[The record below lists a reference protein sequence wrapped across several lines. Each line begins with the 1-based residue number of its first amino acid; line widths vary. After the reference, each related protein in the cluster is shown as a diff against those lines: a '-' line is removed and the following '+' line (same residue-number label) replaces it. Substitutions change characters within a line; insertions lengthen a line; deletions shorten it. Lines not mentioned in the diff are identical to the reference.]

1 VEEDE
6 VVGGIDVGSQNVSAL
21 LLGPEGVLGY
31 AVLASAEEG
40 ERAAR
45 RALAHA
51 MALAHVKDPPHLV
64 VATGCGRDGVRFA
77 TKTSSEVV
85 CQARGA
91 HWLYPQARTLLNLGA
106 ESSRAIRL
114 QADGRPAGFVTND
127 KCAAGCGRFLEL
139 IARLLEVPLEKMGEL
154 ALSAD
159 GREAVSS
166 RCAVFA
172 ESEVVSH
179 VHRGVPRERIL
190 AGVHAAVADRIVE
203 MAARVGVERELA
215 VTGGLA
221 LNPALLAELRSRLG
235 VPLLVPSEPRVVGA
249 LGAALA
255 ALTPSH
261 GLNPGL
267 HQARHEG
274 ASPHR

>member
-1 VEEDE
+1 MVQDE
-6 VVGGIDVGSQNVSAL
+6 VVAGIDVGSQNVSAV

-45 RALAHA
+45 RALHEACA
-51 MALAHVKDPPHLV
+51 RAGMKRQPRLV
-64 VATGCGRDGVRFA
+64 TATGCGRDSVRFA
-77 TKTSSEVV
+77 SKTSSEVV

-91 HWLYPQARTLLNLGA
+91 AWLHPEARTVFNLGA

-114 QADGRPAGFVTND
+114 QADGRPVAFATND

-139 IARLLEVPLEKMGEL
+139 MAKLLEVPLEKMGEL
-154 ALSAD
+154 ALSAG
-159 GREAVSS
+159 GREEVSS
-166 RCAVFA
+166 CCAVFA

-190 AGVHAAVADRIVE
+190 AGIHAAVVDRVME
-203 MAARVGVERELA
+203 LAGRVGVEREVA

-221 LNPALLAELRSRLG
+221 LNPALLAELRSRLA
-235 VPLLVPSEPRVVGA
+235 VPLLVPAEPRAVGA

-255 ALTPSH
+255 CLAPLPDSSTRQ
-261 GLNPGL
+261 G
-267 HQARHEG
+267 QFEG
-274 ASPHR
+274 AAPQS